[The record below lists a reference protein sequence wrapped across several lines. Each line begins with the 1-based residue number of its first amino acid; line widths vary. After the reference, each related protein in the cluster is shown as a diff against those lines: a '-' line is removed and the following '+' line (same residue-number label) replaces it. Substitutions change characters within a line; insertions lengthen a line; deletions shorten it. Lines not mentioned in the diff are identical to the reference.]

1 MLSNNRWI
9 GPSADD
15 AIAAHRNTNYTQLF
29 WLSGVA
35 NMTLISADL
44 RGKTALVTGGASGIG
59 KATALLFARSG
70 ATVAINDLAENPRL
84 EETIEAAREE
94 GLSIIAVAGDL
105 AERDAADT
113 VVGAAVKEMG
123 RLDYLIN
130 NAATAATPA
139 PIPSHDLASLTDE
152 RWDRILN
159 LNLVAPFR
167 CSRAAAA
174 ALKATRGA
182 IVNTASAAAFSA
194 SGSSAIYAASKAGL
208 VNLTKHLAVG
218 LSPEVRVNAVAPGF
232 ITTPW
237 SKKFG
242 PEWEAKAVEASALKR
257 AGTAAEIADVM
268 LFLCAGATY
277 ITGQTILVDGG
288 CV

>member
-1 MLSNNRWI
+1 
-9 GPSADD
+9 
-15 AIAAHRNTNYTQLF
+15 
-29 WLSGVA
+29 
-35 NMTLISADL
+35 
-44 RGKTALVTGGASGIG
+44 
-59 KATALLFARSG
+59 
-70 ATVAINDLAENPRL
+70 
-84 EETIEAAREE
+84 
-94 GLSIIAVAGDL
+94 
-105 AERDAADT
+105 
-113 VVGAAVKEMG
+113 MG

-152 RWDRILN
+152 RWDIILN

-174 ALKATRGA
+174 SLKATRGA
-182 IVNTASAAAFSA
+182 IVNTASAAAFGVC
-194 SGSSAIYAASKAGL
+194 GSSAIYAASKAGL
-208 VNLTKHLAVG
+208 VNLTRHLAVG
-218 LSPEVRVNAVAPGF
+218 LSPEVRVNAIAPGF

-237 SKKFG
+237 SAKFG
-242 PEWEAKAVEASALKR
+242 PEWEANGVNSSALKR

-277 ITGQTILVDGG
+277 ITGQTISVDGG